1 MELVYLWVE
10 EYKNIRNQGF
20 NFSPRFEC
28 EFKDGVLTI
37 NENKDYVSI
46 FPDNINVTAIVG
58 ENGSGKSSILEIL
71 ANGSGK
77 DFLCIFEIQ
86 TEGNKVLK
94 YFSKRNI
101 KTDIELIQN
110 FDIFKSKQFIY
121 ISMSPFENTIEDEVR
136 NLSIANN
143 KFTADNFNNY
153 QAYTSSLLLTQMDY
167 KNILLKEFSI
177 NEPHKLTIIEE
188 NKTITLLI
196 NSDDFNQYFA
206 NDLTNKNMK
215 FEFYEKNN
223 TLIRFSSG
231 QKAILYYLSCFLY
244 IQEKITKDC
253 IVLFDEIELFLHPMW
268 QQKILNIFLRVIEKI
283 PKKMPMHLIIPSHS
297 PFILSDI
304 PKENVIFL
312 EKYKEKDEEV
322 KKAIQG
328 IGNCKNAS
336 KDIKLKTFGANI
348 HTLLSNGFFMIDGLM
363 GEFAKSKIEEIKKF
377 YELIQELQK
386 KGKENK
392 ELWKKS
398 YKRRKKR
405 FENIQK
411 IIGEP
416 FLKTIIKNYL
426 DELEILF
433 NGKKEFLDK
442 EIKRLQDLQKS
453 LHDKA

>member
-10 EYKNIRNQGF
+10 KYKNIRNQGF

-28 EFKDGVLTI
+28 EYDGENLTI
-37 NENKDYVSI
+37 NEKEDYVSI
-46 FPDNINVTAIVG
+46 FPDNINITAIVG

-121 ISMSPFENTIEDEVR
+121 ISMSPFENTIEDEVK
-136 NLSIANN
+136 NLSIAND
-143 KFTADNFNNY
+143 KFTADIFNNY

-167 KNILLKEFSI
+167 KNILLKEFNI
-177 NEPHKLTIIEE
+177 NEPFKITLIEK

-196 NSDDFNQYFA
+196 NSDEFNQYFA
-206 NDLTNKNMK
+206 NDLTNKNIK
-215 FEFYEKNN
+215 FDFYEKDN

-244 IQEKITKDC
+244 IQEEITKDC

-268 QQKILNIFLRVIEKI
+268 QQKILNIFLRVIEKT
-283 PKKMPMHLIIPSHS
+283 PKKMSMHLIIPSHS
-297 PFILSDI
+297 PFILSDL
-304 PKENVIFL
+304 PKENIVFL

-322 KKAIQG
+322 KKSTQR
-328 IGNCKNAS
+328 IGNCKNVS
-336 KDIKLKTFGANI
+336 KNLELKTFGANI
-348 HTLLSNGFFMIDGLM
+348 HTLLSDGFFMRDGLM
-363 GEFAKSKIEEIKKF
+363 GEFAKSKITEILDFLNDIEE
-377 YELIQELQK
+377 
-386 KGKENK
+386 
-392 ELWKKS
+392 
-398 YKRRKKR
+398 
-405 FENIQK
+405 
-411 IIGEP
+411 
-416 FLKTIIKNYL
+416 LKTIQEEQIKPIIESIGEDFLREKLLKMYNKKYTIKSKD
-426 DELEILF
+426 DEIEELKAEI
-433 NGKKEFLDK
+433 E
-442 EIKRLQDLQKS
+442 RLKNVQN
-453 LHDKA
+453 